1 MDFASFI
8 LLNALLFI
16 RPEDLFPEIAGLRLY
31 LITIV
36 ICTVASLHGLQYVLS
51 VDALHLRP
59 VALCVLGML
68 LSTILSFIFRGMIDT
83 GYDFSTE
90 FAKVILY
97 YFLLIALV
105 NSPERLRAFLASL
118 AMFIG
123 ATMVISLMNHHG
135 IYEFRGLEP
144 VMQWAY
150 DPETGSER
158 MISRLVSCGL
168 FHDPNDLCVI
178 LAFGMVLCV
187 GLAFTAHGPIP
198 KLFWLIPVIPFFYTC
213 TLTHS
218 RGGLLALFAGI
229 AAYGYGRYGLK
240 KSIPA
245 LIVVIPAIL
254 LAASGR
260 QASIGS
266 SDTAHERL
274 MMWAYGLGDLF
285 NMPFHIV
292 TGLAPGHYIKEY
304 GLLAHN
310 SFINAYVELGVLGGG
325 FFFAA
330 FFYAFRMIY
339 ISYRRPDAPDW
350 AKAIGPFILAAIA
363 TYGMGCYSLSRNFH
377 LPTYTALGLATA
389 FASLAQPM
397 PPPDFRVTKQW
408 WKWFAVTAV
417 AGLVLLKYST
427 QLLGRLG
434 V

>member
-1 MDFASFI
+1 M
-8 LLNALLFI
+8 
-16 RPEDLFPEIAGLRLY
+16 Y

-36 ICTVASLHGLQYVLS
+36 ICTVISLHELQRVLS
-51 VDALHLRP
+51 FDVLHSRP
-59 VALCVLGML
+59 VAVCVLGML
-68 LSTILSFIFRGMIDT
+68 FSAILSFAFRGMVDIGFEFT
-83 GYDFSTE
+83 TE

-97 YFLLIALV
+97 FLLIIGLV
-105 NSPERLRAFLASL
+105 NTPGRLRIFLASIVV
-118 AMFIG
+118 FI
-123 ATMVISLMNHHG
+123 ATTMVISLLNHHG

-144 VMQWAY
+144 VMQWSY
-150 DPETGSER
+150 DATLGTEIKIP
-158 MISRLVSCGL
+158 RLVSCGL

-187 GLAFTAHGPIP
+187 GLAFTADSLIAR
-198 KLFWLIPVIPFFYTC
+198 LMWLAPVIPFFYTC

-229 AAYGYGRYGLK
+229 TAYGYGRYGLK

-245 LIVVIPAIL
+245 LLLVIPAIL

-266 SDTAHERL
+266 SDTAHERV

-292 TGLAPGHYIKEY
+292 TGLAPGHYVKEY
-304 GLLAHN
+304 GLVAHN
-310 SFINAYVELGVLGGG
+310 SFVQSYVELGILGGG

-330 FFYAFRMIY
+330 FFYAFRMVY
-339 ISYRRPDAPDW
+339 ISYRRPDATEW
-350 AKAIGPFILAAIA
+350 AKGIGPFILAAIA

-397 PPPDFRVTKQW
+397 PPPDFRVTKKW
-408 WKWFAVTAV
+408 WNWLAVTAV